1 MLNSKIMKY
10 LLIFGLMLFY
20 GCLYGQKVQNE
31 HLLIHP
37 QLAVAGY
44 DMNKYL
50 SEHLYYPDSAMAHNL
65 EGRVIV
71 KFMVNEDGSISDCK
85 ILRGLSPECD
95 SEALRVF
102 RSMPP
107 WKPNK
112 QKGKPVKMS
121 FSFPV
126 LFKLTD

>member
-1 MLNSKIMKY
+1 MKY
-10 LLIFGLMLFY
+10 LFIFGLILFTFK
-20 GCLYGQKVQNE
+20 LYGQDVQNGYHICE
-31 HLLIHP
+31 MP
-37 QLAVAGY
+37 VAGY

-50 SEHLYYPDSAMAHNL
+50 SEHVHYPDSAMAHNL

-112 QKGKPVKMS
+112 QKGKPFKQY
-121 FSFPV
+121 FCYPIF
-126 LFKLTD
+126 FKLTD